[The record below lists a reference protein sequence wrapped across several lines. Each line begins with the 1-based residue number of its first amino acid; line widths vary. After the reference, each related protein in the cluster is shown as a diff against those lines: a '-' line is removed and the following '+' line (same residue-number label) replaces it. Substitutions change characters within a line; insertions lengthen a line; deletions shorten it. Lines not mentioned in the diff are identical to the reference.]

1 MKGGGNTNLP
11 SIEEVAN
18 KILKKSQSGGSIEDI
33 SSSIF
38 LAALSFVT
46 IGGISL
52 ALIRSSA
59 ESAKAI

>member
-1 MKGGGNTNLP
+1 
-11 SIEEVAN
+11 VAN
-18 KILKKSQSGGSIEDI
+18 KILKKSQSGGSFEDI

-38 LAALSFVT
+38 MAALSFVT